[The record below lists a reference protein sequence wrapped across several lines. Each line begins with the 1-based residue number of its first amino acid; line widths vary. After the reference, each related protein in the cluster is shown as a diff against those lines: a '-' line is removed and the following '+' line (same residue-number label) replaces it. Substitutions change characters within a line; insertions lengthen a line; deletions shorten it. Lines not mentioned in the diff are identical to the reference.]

1 MVVMPVM
8 PRAGDWTV
16 DDVDRLP
23 DDGLRYELVDGVLL
37 VTPAPVPRHQRAVG
51 RLFFLLRQAELRQGE
66 TVETV
71 ETVETFVAPLDF
83 RPTDRRS
90 VQPDLLV
97 VRRDDLGEKNITR
110 PLLLAVEVLS
120 PGTRSVDLLLK
131 RGVYQESG
139 VASYWLVDPD
149 QPSVTVLELDRAGRY
164 QQVGFARG
172 DQVLRVERPF
182 PVEII
187 PTGLVDP

>member
-37 VTPAPVPRHQRAVG
+37 VTPAPVPRHQLAVG
-51 RLFFLLRQAELRQGE
+51 ELFFVLRSAQPPDLQA
-66 TVETV
+66 
-71 ETVETFVAPLDF
+71 FVAPLDF

-187 PTGLVDP
+187 PTRLVDP

>member
-8 PRAGDWTV
+8 PQAGDWTV

-37 VTPAPVPRHQRAVG
+37 VTPAPLPRHQLAVG
-51 RLFFLLRQAELRQGE
+51 ELFFVLRSAQPPDLQA
-66 TVETV
+66 
-71 ETVETFVAPLDF
+71 FVAPLDF

-90 VQPDLLV
+90 VQPDVLV
-97 VRRDDLGEKNITR
+97 VRREDLGEKNITQ

-187 PTGLVDP
+187 PARLVDPA

>member
-1 MVVMPVM
+1 MAVMPVM

-37 VTPAPVPRHQRAVG
+37 VTPAPSYRHQRAVG
-51 RLFFLLRQAELRQGE
+51 RMYRLLDDAAVAEL
-66 TVETV
+66 
-71 ETVETFVAPLDF
+71 ETFVAPLDF

-90 VQPDLLV
+90 VEPDVLV
-97 VRRDDLGEKNITR
+97 VRQQDLGPRGITR

-172 DQVLRVERPF
+172 DQVLRVQRPF

-187 PTGLVDP
+187 PAHLVEP